1 MLDFYKW
8 SFYLQKSKYFSL
20 SNNCADGINVQAGKF
35 SKINNC
41 AVCNKCAGW
50 KISFS
55 YQICR
60 LENLQNLLIL
70 QDGITMQG
78 EKFIAFLKDPCRNIW
93 WTCNILKLTWDTKW
107 ENSKL
112 VNEQVGFFFQTN
124 VQARINVQVGKFS
137 KINNC
142 ADWNKDV
149 QAGIFLE
156 INKLSSTIIRETRV
170 VAILEWDL

>member
-1 MLDFYKW
+1 M
-8 SFYLQKSKYFSL
+8 
-20 SNNCADGINVQAGKF
+20 QAGKF

-41 AVCNKCAGW
+41 ADCNKCAGW

-78 EKFIAFLKDPCRNIW
+78 GKFVIFLKNPGRNICQ
-93 WTCNILKLTWDTKW
+93 TYKIPKLSFYFHGIAGEFRKILCASSIFVLY
-107 ENSKL
+107 L
-112 VNEQVGFFFQTN
+112 RNEQQT
-124 VQARINVQVGKFS
+124 ARINVQARKIS

-156 INKLSSTIIRETRV
+156 INKLWSTII
-170 VAILEWDL
+170 